1 MSEGSGWF
9 VKVVSKKSLAGGKT
23 NDKIETVCAL
33 NGTLTIYPLNVQI
46 YTLIRP
52 KGL

>member
-9 VKVVSKKSLAGGKT
+9 VKFVSKKSLAGGKT

-33 NGTLTIYPLNVQI
+33 NSTFDDLSSQCTNL
-46 YTLIRP
+46 YTNLS
-52 KGL
+52 